1 MYISVSKAL
10 KHMFTNNEQKM
21 YKQFFSR

>member
-1 MYISVSKAL
+1 
-10 KHMFTNNEQKM
+10 MFTNNEQKM